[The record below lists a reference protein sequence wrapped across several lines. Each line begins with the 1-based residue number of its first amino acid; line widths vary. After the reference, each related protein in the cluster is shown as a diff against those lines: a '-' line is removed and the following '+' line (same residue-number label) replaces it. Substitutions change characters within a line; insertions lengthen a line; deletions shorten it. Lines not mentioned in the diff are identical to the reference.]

1 MHGRIGT
8 TARMLLHSRR
18 MPFTVLTWYGA
29 RRARK
34 PLHELV
40 RFELTDRPTL
50 LALVGDKFTQE
61 SHIRPFRPLA
71 ERFGERLHVL
81 LCAEW
86 EERDRVRDGE
96 ALFSALGVAPDLR
109 PRLLSDEGELRCGLF
124 LKQKLPLALIDLYF
138 VERGAPMSTGMD
150 DGREP
155 FFLAR
160 EEVVAREVER
170 LMARAIP
177 PAALAAAQRA
187 EQEASLGATL
197 LSGRPAS
204 GALGPPRPAQGS
216 QPPQAQR
223 TLPQQAKPGA
233 HDFGQA
239 AVCKLCGDARLS
251 VRACP
256 GKPKDDG
263 PKRDRFELI
272 ELE

>member
-1 MHGRIGT
+1 
-8 TARMLLHSRR
+8 
-18 MPFTVLTWYGA
+18 MPFSVLTWYGA

-40 RFELTDRPTL
+40 QFELSDRPTL

-71 ERFGERLHVL
+71 ERFGERLHVI

-86 EERDRVRDGE
+86 ESPDRERDGE
-96 ALFSALGVAPDLR
+96 LLFKSLGVAADVR
-109 PRLLSDEGELRCGLF
+109 PRLLQDEGDLRCALY
-124 LKQKLPLALIDLYF
+124 LRQRIPLALIDLYF
-138 VERGAPMSTGMD
+138 VERGMPGMTGMD

-170 LMARAIP
+170 LMARGMP
-177 PAALAAAQRA
+177 PQAAAAALAAQ
-187 EQEASLGATL
+187 EQLAARSAGLSLLNGGPVRNAS
-197 LSGRPAS
+197 RPA
-204 GALGPPRPAQGS
+204 LPPLATTPASAPSAG
-216 QPPQAQR
+216 
-223 TLPQQAKPGA
+223 T
-233 HDFGQA
+233 HDYNPAGT
-239 AVCKLCGDARLS
+239 CRSCGDNRLS
-251 VRACP
+251 LRACP

>member
-1 MHGRIGT
+1 
-8 TARMLLHSRR
+8 

-71 ERFGERLHVL
+71 ERFGERLHVI

-86 EERDRVRDGE
+86 EEEDRARDGA
-96 ALFSALGVAPDLR
+96 ALFKALGVAPDLV
-109 PRLLSDEGELRCGLF
+109 PRLLCDDGELRCGVF
-124 LKQKLPLALIDLYF
+124 LKQRLPVALVDLYF
-138 VERGAPMSTGMD
+138 VERGAPTSTGMD

-155 FFLAR
+155 YFLAR

-170 LMARAIP
+170 LMARAVP
-177 PAALAAAQRA
+177 PQALAAAQQARA
-187 EQEASLGATL
+187 EAEAGLSLLA
-197 LSGRPAS
+197 GRPVS
-204 GALGPPRPAQGS
+204 GAFA
-216 QPPQAQR
+216 PPQPKAAPSPLQQLQQR
-223 TLPQQAKPGA
+223 PQPGA
-233 HDFGQA
+233 HEFGSGTL
-239 AVCKLCGDARLS
+239 CKQCGDGRLS

-263 PKRDRFELI
+263 PARDRFELI

>member
-1 MHGRIGT
+1 
-8 TARMLLHSRR
+8 

-71 ERFGERLHVL
+71 ERFGDRLHVI

-86 EERDRVRDGE
+86 EEQDRARDGA
-96 ALFSALGVAPDLR
+96 ALFKSLGVAPDLV
-109 PRLLSDEGELRCGLF
+109 PRLLTDDGEIRCGVF
-124 LKQKLPLALIDLYF
+124 LKQRLPVALIDLYF
-138 VERGAPMSTGMD
+138 VERGSPTSTGMD

-155 FFLAR
+155 YFLAR

-170 LMARAIP
+170 LMARAVP
-177 PAALAAAQRA
+177 PQALAAAQQARA
-187 EQEASLGATL
+187 EAESGLAL
-197 LSGRPAS
+197 LSGRPVS
-204 GALGPPRPAQGS
+204 GAFA
-216 QPPQAQR
+216 PPQPKTSPLQQLQQQR
-223 TLPQQAKPGA
+223 PQPGA
-233 HDFGQA
+233 HEFGSGTL
-239 AVCKLCGDARLS
+239 CKQCGDGRLS

-263 PKRDRFELI
+263 PTRDRFELI